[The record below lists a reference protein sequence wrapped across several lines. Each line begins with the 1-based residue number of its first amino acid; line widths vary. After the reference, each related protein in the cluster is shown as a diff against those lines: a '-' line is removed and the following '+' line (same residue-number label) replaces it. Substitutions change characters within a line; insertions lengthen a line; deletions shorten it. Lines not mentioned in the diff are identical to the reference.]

1 MLPNSPVPSSSGS
14 TPPDTLQAGWRLSEA
29 VFRALHQWPQILLF
43 CLVGGLLGWAATY
56 LWPPAY
62 RTRAEIYVSLNPYKA
77 YTDSQF
83 LALAYPQYSNID
95 DYKNWQM
102 SQLSGAIFTDDILR
116 ETLEELRQ
124 EDPYWL
130 DIDLRS
136 LRGMLRAEWRTA
148 GTWTLLADHRS
159 AKRSNQAVRSW
170 SRKVVSNI
178 NLALSASELL
188 TEIDEE
194 MRALRAER
202 IKTEQLELD
211 YQASQAA
218 FRDWLVQVNNSDL
231 NQPLPTAERWK
242 ILHWVGRITQF
253 SPGWIEILAARPD
266 EDAPRQAYVEWVERL
281 QVAIK
286 TDLPAL
292 EERRLYLDGQYQEFN
307 QRYEQQKDASLGLSP
322 NLQIKAL
329 KKSLPETLRP
339 SGPMLLFG
347 AIAGLLA
354 WVIWLLATLTGAPSL
369 PQLLR
374 KLRRQPPAA

>member
-1 MLPNSPVPSSSGS
+1 
-14 TPPDTLQAGWRLSEA
+14 
-29 VFRALHQWPQILLF
+29 
-43 CLVGGLLGWAATY
+43 
-56 LWPPAY
+56 
-62 RTRAEIYVSLNPYKA
+62 
-77 YTDSQF
+77 
-83 LALAYPQYSNID
+83 
-95 DYKNWQM
+95 
-102 SQLSGAIFTDDILR
+102 
-116 ETLEELRQ
+116 
-124 EDPYWL
+124 
-130 DIDLRS
+130 
-136 LRGMLRAEWRTA
+136 
-148 GTWTLLADHRS
+148 
-159 AKRSNQAVRSW
+159 
-170 SRKVVSNI
+170 
-178 NLALSASELL
+178 
-188 TEIDEE
+188 

-218 FRDWLVQVNNSDL
+218 FRDWLVQANNSGL

-242 ILHWVGRITQF
+242 ILQWAGRITQF

-292 EERRLYLDGQYQEFN
+292 GERRLYLDGQYQEFN

-322 NLQIKAL
+322 NLQIQAL

-354 WVIWLLATLTGAPSL
+354 WVIWLLATLSGAKGL